1 MWLIKWEEDWADEFY
16 IFGIEVITS
25 NYRNNLIERLK
36 KAIDFGSDVW
46 EEYYFGTNEW
56 MDFSFSCILKKLES
70 AKELSEMESL
80 VLAELGLENQGQIF
94 LDMVNEKLIEYGFE

>member
-36 KAIDFGSDVW
+36 KAIDSGSDVW
-46 EEYYFGTNEW
+46 EEKYTSK
-56 MDFSFSCILKKLES
+56 D
-70 AKELSEMESL
+70 
-80 VLAELGLENQGQIF
+80 LG
-94 LDMVNEKLIEYGFE
+94 KS